1 MQLNEGGLR
10 PEVLKDLVYDI
21 VSVDEFTPK
30 IDDDNIVVQFQV
42 LDNYDAAYDLSS
54 FLERAPINA
63 LDTEAA
69 EIPNIDGRYEVFVE
83 FERDIEFPIKFA
95 KMLTLIENLSPSVP
109 WKLQIYEMNDPILF
123 EEANLE
129 ETIRLNSEEDV
140 EDFFA
145 ESYSKVKYNS
155 SSIIVEGFGREMFY
169 SKNSAKASERYV
181 KELLESSVKCDE
193 SGLGT
198 VLGDKF
204 TVVQSGSN
212 YICSNGTSYFI
223 LR

>member
-10 PEVLKDLVYDI
+10 PNVLKDLIYDI

-69 EIPNIDGRYEVFVE
+69 EIPNIDGKYEVFVE
-83 FERDIEFPIKFA
+83 FERDAEFPVKFL
-95 KMLTLIENLSPSVP
+95 KMLTLIENLSAGVP
-109 WKLQIYEMNDPILF
+109 WKLQIYEHNDPMELND
-123 EEANLE
+123 ANLE
-129 ETIRLNSEEDV
+129 ELIRLTSEEDV
-140 EDFFA
+140 EDFFV
-145 ESYSKVKYNS
+145 ESFSKVKLLGE
-155 SSIIVEGFGREMFY
+155 SIKIEGVGRDMFY
-169 SKNSAKASERYV
+169 SKASGKVSESYV
-181 KELLESSVKCDE
+181 KELLESVRYDE
-193 SGLGT
+193 SGLSS

-204 TVVQSGSN
+204 TVVESKGS
-212 YICSNGTSYFI
+212 YICSNGKSYFI

>member
-10 PEVLKDLVYDI
+10 PEVLKDLIYDI

-30 IDDDNIVVQFQV
+30 IDDDNIVIQFQV

-63 LDTEAA
+63 LDTEAS

-83 FERDIEFPIKFA
+83 FERDIEFPIKFM
-95 KMLTLIENLSPSVP
+95 KMLTLIENLSPDIP
-109 WKLQIYEMNDPILF
+109 WKLQIYEINDPISF
-123 EEANLE
+123 DEVNIEESV
-129 ETIRLNSEEDV
+129 RLTSEKEVD
-140 EDFFA
+140 EFFA
-145 ESYSKVKYNS
+145 ESYSKVKLNKT
-155 SSIIVEGFGREMFY
+155 SIIVEGFGREMCY
-169 SKNSAKASERYV
+169 SKSSAKASESYV
-181 KELLESSVKCDE
+181 KELLESVKCDDT
-193 SGLGT
+193 GLGT

-204 TVVQSGSN
+204 TVVESDGN
-212 YICSNGTSYFI
+212 YICSNGKSYFI